1 MCKGGILGRTDGR
14 LYAGGT
20 LTGRNKEEMHKI
32 GTLGKGI
39 LPPSKRN
46 SPFPKGKYYVI
57 LQPHYCPP
65 TQWGIRAT
73 HTPSL
78 TKNFKEIKCSLIN
91 HPFLPL
97 YFSLTGLLQQTVIY
111 KPLTKKGRGG

>member
-46 SPFPKGKYYVI
+46 SPFPNGKYYVT
-57 LQPHYCPP
+57 LQPHYCSP
-65 TQWGIRAT
+65 TQWGIQAT
-73 HTPSL
+73 HTPISY
-78 TKNFKEIKCSLIN
+78 KELQRNKVLFN
-91 HPFLPL
+91 QPPFLAHC
-97 YFSLTGLLQQTVIY
+97 FSFTGLLQQTFIY